1 MIETSLFE
9 SEHLRLS
16 SVDVDKDAPIESLWT
31 YDLNYARHIDRSL
44 ARPRTMFEMKRYYQ
58 TLQKG
63 QEKNELVHFA
73 VRRRADDR
81 LVGFW
86 RLDGIEWANG
96 VAHLQMAIGDVQQR
110 CYEAELLM
118 LALRYAFDE
127 LNLYR
132 LQAWV
137 PEHDRTAQTLYVE
150 QGGFTLEGRRRLAD
164 FYAGR
169 LWDVLMYGL
178 LRPEWQASRVEVT
191 A

>member
-16 SVDVDKDAPIESLWT
+16 SVDVDKDAPIEALWT

-44 ARPRTMFEMKRYYQ
+44 ARPHTLFEMKRYYQ

-73 VRRRADDR
+73 VRSRADDR

-96 VAHLQMAIGDVQQR
+96 VAQLQMAIGDAQQR
-110 CYEAELLM
+110 DYEAELLM

-137 PEHDRTAQTLYVE
+137 PEQI
-150 QGGFTLEGRRRLAD
+150 GR
-164 FYAGR
+164 
-169 LWDVLMYGL
+169 
-178 LRPEWQASRVEVT
+178 ASCRERV
-191 A
+191 